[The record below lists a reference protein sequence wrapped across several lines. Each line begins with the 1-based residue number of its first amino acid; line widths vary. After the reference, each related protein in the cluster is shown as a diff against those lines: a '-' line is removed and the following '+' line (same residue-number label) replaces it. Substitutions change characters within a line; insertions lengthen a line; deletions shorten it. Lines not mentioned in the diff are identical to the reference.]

1 MKDTMLAVVQEEAGG
16 LLKIKEIP
24 ILGLKK
30 NEVLVKMHYASI
42 NPSDLSFLQGSY
54 AEKPDYP
61 VVPGIEGSGEVIAS
75 GGGFLANLRKGK
87 IVACTKSAHNSGTW
101 AEYLIT
107 SASNVVPLPI
117 GIETSAGA
125 SMLVNPLTA
134 VAFVHLAK
142 QGAHKVIY
150 NNAAGGALGKMLV
163 RLCTKNQIEII
174 SEVRSESQAK
184 DLENIGAKQ
193 IIDSS
198 QPNYL
203 EKMESV
209 FSNLKP
215 TLIFDAICGPKTND
229 LVRFA
234 PQNSTIMPYANLSED
249 LSIYDS
255 RLLLQKNIKINGF
268 FLSNYNKEVG
278 ILKVLKNISQV
289 KKLIN
294 NDLSTNLNK
303 VISFKDANEAINEYR
318 NNMSQGK
325 ILLRFQ

>member
-1 MKDTMLAVVQEEAGG
+1 MKETMLAVVQEEAGG

-24 ILGLKK
+24 IPQLKK
-30 NEVLVKMHYASI
+30 GEVLVKMHYASI

-54 AEKPDYP
+54 AEKPEYP
-61 VVPGIEGSGEVIAS
+61 IVPGIEGSGEVVAS

-107 SASNVVPLPI
+107 SASNVVPLPK
-117 GIETSAGA
+117 GIESKSGA

-134 VAFVHLAK
+134 VSFIHLAK
-142 QGAHKVIY
+142 RGNHKVVY

-163 RLCTKNQIEII
+163 RLCTKNHIEII
-174 SEVRSESQAK
+174 NEVRSESQAK
-184 DLENIGAKQ
+184 DLKNIGAKH

-198 QPNYL
+198 KPNYL
-203 EKMESV
+203 EEMESV
-209 FSNLKP
+209 FSSLKP
-215 TLIFDAICGPKTND
+215 TLLFDAICGSKTND
-229 LVRFA
+229 LIRFA
-234 PQNSTIMPYANLSED
+234 PANSTLMPYANLSED

-255 RLLLQKNIKINGF
+255 RLLLQKNIKISGF

-289 KKLIN
+289 KKLID
-294 NDLSTNLNK
+294 NDLTTNYQK
-303 VISFKDANEAINEYR
+303 VVSFKNVNEAINEYR

-325 ILLRFQ
+325 ILLNFQ